1 MTSIDVRSS
10 LMTKDEALQ
19 LIAEKECTTAI
30 CKEFM
35 RQEPRTCREV
45 WPAEISE
52 WCPSCIAKEV
62 SE

>member
-1 MTSIDVRSS
+1 MTR
-10 LMTKDEALQ
+10 MTKDEALQ
-19 LIAEKECTTAI
+19 LIAQKECTTAI

-35 RQEPRTCREV
+35 HQDPRTCREV

-62 SE
+62 FE